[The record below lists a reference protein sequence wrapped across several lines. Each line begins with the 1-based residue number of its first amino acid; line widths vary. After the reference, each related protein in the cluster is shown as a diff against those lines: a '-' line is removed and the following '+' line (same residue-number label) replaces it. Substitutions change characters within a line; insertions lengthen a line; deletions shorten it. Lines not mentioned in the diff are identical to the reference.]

1 MKKFLL
7 LAGIS
12 SAFFANVAMAH
23 NVQLNQSLPAVSVAS
38 DGELV
43 AKGKDISYKNW
54 QSASLTG
61 KVRVVQHIAGRS
73 SAKEKNQP
81 LMDAIKAA
89 NFDRSKYQTTN
100 IVNADDAIVATGAF
114 VKSSTEKGK
123 LENPH
128 SQIVLDQSS
137 SVKNAWKLKE
147 KDSFIA
153 VLDKSGKVQFTAEG
167 KLSPTQ
173 IQQVLGLVKT
183 LIEQ

>member
-7 LAGIS
+7 LVGIS
-12 SAFFANVAMAH
+12 STFFANVAMAH

-43 AKGKDISYKNW
+43 VKGKEVSYKNW
-54 QSASLTG
+54 QSASLAG

-73 SAKEKNQP
+73 NAKEKNQP

-89 NFDRSKYQTTN
+89 NLDRSKYQTTN

-128 SQIVLDQSS
+128 SQIVLDQNSG
-137 SVKNAWKLKE
+137 VKNAWKLKE

-153 VLDKSGKVQFTAEG
+153 VLDKSGKVQFVSEG
-167 KLSPTQ
+167 KLSPAQ
-173 IQQVLGLVKT
+173 IQQVLGLVNQ
-183 LIEQ
+183 LIAQ